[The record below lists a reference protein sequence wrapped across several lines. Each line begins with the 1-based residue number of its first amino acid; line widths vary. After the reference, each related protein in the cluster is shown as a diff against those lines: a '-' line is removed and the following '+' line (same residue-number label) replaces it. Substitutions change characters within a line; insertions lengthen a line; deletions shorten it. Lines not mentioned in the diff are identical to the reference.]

1 MHIWHTGPDHHSAA
15 IPSRSKQAC
24 SSAFESSDIRSWLF
38 CHHIPDCRECI
49 CKEKK
54 TKVSHSD
61 TFCTKKHIPPS
72 CNDWSQVL
80 WFDCQLASCM
90 RKRNQKISKAGW
102 MPVVAI
108 MTLRSSLSLADPF
121 NPTISRPGLKDMEK
135 TDQELL

>member
-24 SSAFESSDIRSWLF
+24 NSALESSDIRSWLF

-49 CKEKK
+49 CKKK

-61 TFCTKKHIPPS
+61 TFCTK
-72 CNDWSQVL
+72 NTFRQVATIGRKFSGRIAS
-80 WFDCQLASCM
+80 WPLACENC
-90 RKRNQKISKAGW
+90 NQKISKVGW